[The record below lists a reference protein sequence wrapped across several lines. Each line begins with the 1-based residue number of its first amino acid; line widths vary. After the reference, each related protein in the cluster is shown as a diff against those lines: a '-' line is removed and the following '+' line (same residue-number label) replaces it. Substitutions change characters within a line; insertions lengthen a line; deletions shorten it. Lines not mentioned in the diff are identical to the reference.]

1 MSIEVKTAR
10 IDLRVTESEKA
21 LLEQVC
27 EEQKMSLSNY
37 IMSIVLKQAALDM
50 EANKKVDLNKK
61 QWDFVM
67 DLLDNPPE
75 PTESLKDL
83 FRWLRLFL
91 ILSVFSNAKNSQEAN
106 IVLPNCFDKEEMGIL
121 KFDWL

>member
-21 LLEQVC
+21 LLEQVW
-27 EEQKMSLSNY
+27 EEQKVSLSNY
-37 IMSIVLKQAALDM
+37 IMSIVLKQAALDI

-75 PTESLKDL
+75 PTKSLKDL
-83 FRWLRLFL
+83 FR
-91 ILSVFSNAKNSQEAN
+91 
-106 IVLPNCFDKEEMGIL
+106 
-121 KFDWL
+121 

>member
-83 FRWLRLFL
+83 FR
-91 ILSVFSNAKNSQEAN
+91 
-106 IVLPNCFDKEEMGIL
+106 
-121 KFDWL
+121 

>member
-1 MSIEVKTAR
+1 MSIEAKTAR

-27 EEQKMSLSNY
+27 EEKKVSLSNY

-50 EANKKVDLNKK
+50 EANKKVNLNKK

-83 FRWLRLFL
+83 FR
-91 ILSVFSNAKNSQEAN
+91 
-106 IVLPNCFDKEEMGIL
+106 
-121 KFDWL
+121 

>member
-1 MSIEVKTAR
+1 MSIEAKTAR

-27 EEQKMSLSNY
+27 EEQKVSLSNY
-37 IMSIVLKQAALDM
+37 IMSIVLKQAALDI

-83 FRWLRLFL
+83 FR
-91 ILSVFSNAKNSQEAN
+91 
-106 IVLPNCFDKEEMGIL
+106 
-121 KFDWL
+121 

>member
-10 IDLRVTESEKA
+10 IDLRVKKKKKA

-27 EEQKMSLSNY
+27 EEQKVSLSNY

-83 FRWLRLFL
+83 FR
-91 ILSVFSNAKNSQEAN
+91 
-106 IVLPNCFDKEEMGIL
+106 
-121 KFDWL
+121 

>member
-27 EEQKMSLSNY
+27 EEQKVSLSNY

-50 EANKKVDLNKK
+50 EA
-61 QWDFVM
+61 
-67 DLLDNPPE
+67 
-75 PTESLKDL
+75 
-83 FRWLRLFL
+83 
-91 ILSVFSNAKNSQEAN
+91 
-106 IVLPNCFDKEEMGIL
+106 
-121 KFDWL
+121 

>member
-1 MSIEVKTAR
+1 MSIEAKTAR
-10 IDLRVTESEKA
+10 IDLRVTKSEKA

-27 EEQKMSLSNY
+27 EEQKVSLSNY

-83 FRWLRLFL
+83 F
-91 ILSVFSNAKNSQEAN
+91 K
-106 IVLPNCFDKEEMGIL
+106 
-121 KFDWL
+121 